1 MFTRKEVIDYCKTFQ
16 NVYEDYPF
24 HDDNMTV
31 MRCKRNKKSFAFIY
45 ERNGF
50 ICVNI
55 KCAPQ
60 WTEFW
65 RNAYKAVIPGY
76 HMNKKHWN
84 TIILDGSVPRK
95 EIERMIG
102 ESYDLVK

>member
-1 MFTRKEVIDYCKTFQ
+1 M
-16 NVYEDYPF
+16 
-24 HDDNMTV
+24 
-31 MRCKRNKKSFAFIY
+31 
-45 ERNGF
+45 
-50 ICVNI
+50 CVNI

-65 RNAYKAVIPGY
+65 RNAYKGIIPGY